1 MGTIFR
7 VQAVGA
13 VMATTTPPVELDHPT
28 TVPANVDHEDATE
41 EESPEDGGPTPGSV
55 RSDWAITRA
64 GPDVDAGVGRR

>member
-1 MGTIFR
+1 MGIVFG

-41 EESPEDGGPTPGSV
+41 EESPEDGG
-55 RSDWAITRA
+55 SDT
-64 GPDVDAGVGRR
+64 GE